1 MDRGPALAP
10 PENPVTFLVNT
21 SFRRAA
27 LAAALAFL
35 AAIAVLSLGRDETAT
50 APAPSAELGSVRPS
64 SAGTPAEIHRL
75 QAAVRRS
82 PRAAAPRVALAGEYL
97 QRVRETGDAAFYAR
111 AETLLRGVLA
121 RDPDNADALVGL
133 GGLAL
138 SRHDFR
144 GGLALSRRADAGLAA
159 LPVTV
164 DALVE
169 LGRYREARRT
179 LQRLAD
185 LKPNLSTYAR
195 VSYLRE
201 LHGDLRG
208 AASALALA
216 SAAGGPAPENAAA
229 IDVLRGDLALVRARP
244 GEARA
249 AYARALAAAPRYA
262 PAEAGRA
269 RLATYEADLAARGKA
284 AGGRT
289 AAAASRGLGV
299 AIRRYSALVAR
310 LPLPEYAIALGEAE
324 LAAGR
329 TRAARQDFALV
340 RVQQRLL
347 ARAGVNTDV
356 ELAVFES
363 DHGSRARGL
372 RLARRAWA
380 AAPSVR
386 SADALGWALTRS
398 GRPEEGRRWARR
410 ARRLGSAD
418 PLFAFHAG
426 MSARGSE
433 RRRLL
438 RFALDHGLGTRPWQA
453 RLAREALR

>member
-1 MDRGPALAP
+1 MP
-10 PENPVTFLVNT
+10 LVNT
-21 SFRRAA
+21 PLRRLA
-27 LAAALAFL
+27 LAVGAAFL
-35 AAIAVLSLGRDETAT
+35 AALVLLTLGGRE
-50 APAPSAELGSVRPS
+50 PSVPVSTPDLGQVRPTS
-64 SAGTPAEIHRL
+64 GGTLGEISRL
-75 QAAVRRS
+75 QAAVRRA
-82 PRAAAPRVALAGEYL
+82 PAAAAPRVALAGEYL
-97 QRVRETGDAAFYAR
+97 QRVRETGDVAFYQR
-111 AETLLRGVLA
+111 ADLLLRGVLA
-121 RDPDNADALVGL
+121 REPRNADALVAL

-138 SRHDFR
+138 SRHDFA
-144 GGLALSRRADAGLAA
+144 GGLRLARRSQAGLAA
-159 LPVTV
+159 LPVMV

-169 LGRYREARRT
+169 LGRYSDARRA

-201 LHGDLRG
+201 LHGDLGG
-208 AASALALA
+208 AASALDLA
-216 SAAGGPAPENAAA
+216 AAAGGPAPENAAA
-229 IDVLRGDLALVRARP
+229 IEVLRGDLALVRGLP

-249 AYARALAAAPRYA
+249 AYGRALSEAPKYA

-269 RLATYEADLAARGKA
+269 RLAAYEADLAGTHRVSTVSHRGPA
-284 AGGRT
+284 VR
-289 AAAASRGLGV
+289 RGLGRT
-299 AIRRYSALVAR
+299 IRLYQGLVAR
-310 LPLPEYAIALGEAE
+310 LPLPEYAIGLGEAE

-329 TRAARQDFALV
+329 TRAARQDLALV

-347 ARAGVNTDV
+347 ARAGVNTDT

-363 DHGSRARGL
+363 DHGHPARGL

-386 SADALGWALTRS
+386 SADAVGWALTRS
-398 GRPEEGRRWARR
+398 GRREAGLRWARR

-426 MSARGSE
+426 MAARGAE

-438 RFALDHGLGTRPWQA
+438 RFALAHGLGTRPWQA
-453 RLAREALR
+453 LQAREALR

>member
-1 MDRGPALAP
+1 M
-10 PENPVTFLVNT
+10 TLVNT
-21 SFRRAA
+21 PLRRLA
-27 LAAALAFL
+27 LTVGAAFL
-35 AAIAVLSLGRDETAT
+35 AALVVLSLGGREPSVPAS
-50 APAPSAELGSVRPS
+50 APDLGRVRPAS
-64 SAGTPAEIHRL
+64 GGTLAEISRL
-75 QAAVRRS
+75 QAAVRRT
-82 PRAAAPRVALAGEYL
+82 PAASAPRVALAGEYL
-97 QRVRETGDAAFYAR
+97 QRVRETGDVAFYQR
-111 AETLLRGVLA
+111 AEVLLRAVLA
-121 RDPDNADALVGL
+121 REPRNADALVAL

-138 SRHDFR
+138 SRHDFA
-144 GGLALSRRADAGLAA
+144 GGLRLARRSQGGLAA

-169 LGRYREARRT
+169 LGRYGDARRA

-201 LHGDLRG
+201 LHGDLGG
-208 AASALALA
+208 AASALDLA
-216 SAAGGPAPENAAA
+216 AAAGGPAPENAAA
-229 IDVLRGDLALVRARP
+229 IDVLRGDLALVRGRP
-244 GEARA
+244 AEARV
-249 AYARALAAAPRYA
+249 AYGRALSEAPNYA

-269 RLATYEADLAARGKA
+269 RLAAYEGRLSTSIRLYRG
-284 AGGRT
+284 
-289 AAAASRGLGV
+289 
-299 AIRRYSALVAR
+299 LVAR
-310 LPLPEYAIALGEAE
+310 LPLPEYAISLGEAE

-329 TRAARQDFALV
+329 VRAARQDLALV

-347 ARAGVNTDV
+347 ARAGVNTDT

-363 DHGSRARGL
+363 DHGRPARGL

-386 SADALGWALTRS
+386 SADAVGWALTRS
-398 GRPEEGRRWARR
+398 GRPDAGLRWARR

-426 MSARGSE
+426 MAARGAE

-453 RLAREALR
+453 LQAREALR